1 MTRIGACEK
10 DTQAHVI
17 NKMQRKSFFIGHME
31 KLLMKIMLL
40 RQQGMPEEKNFS

>member
-1 MTRIGACEK
+1 MIRIGACEK

-17 NKMQRKSFFIGHME
+17 NKMQSRNFFIGQME

-40 RQQGMPEEKNFS
+40 TQHGMPLKKNFS